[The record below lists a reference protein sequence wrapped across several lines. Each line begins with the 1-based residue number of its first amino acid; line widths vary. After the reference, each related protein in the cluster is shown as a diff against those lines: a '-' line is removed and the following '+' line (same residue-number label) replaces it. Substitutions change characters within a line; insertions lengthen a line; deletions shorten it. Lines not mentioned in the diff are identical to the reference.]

1 MNNNASIEIPCNFVV
16 VSSDNLKLSRRK
28 KITLQAKQA
37 KFARLLKSDIP
48 NKLRNIQGFTFHK

>member
-1 MNNNASIEIPCNFVV
+1 MNNNTSIEIPCNFVA

-37 KFARLLKSDIP
+37 KLARL
-48 NKLRNIQGFTFHK
+48 